1 MRKYLFW
8 MVLAMACAMPWRI
21 QSQCFPKQYI
31 DPLYGISQNAAIQY
45 GAADPYDILGLSINQ
60 NLFLDLYTPVGDTL
74 SHRPTIVFAFGGGFV
89 IGSRNQPDLP
99 RLRDYYVPRGYN
111 LATIDYRLGFNV
123 TSGGSTLRAVYRG
136 VQDMRAALRF
146 LAENCDQYFIDT
158 NHIVLMGSSAGSFIG
173 LHHAYMDENERPAE
187 TYGIPGENQDLG
199 CADCSGNNAYN
210 NQYIRP
216 MAIINRWGAMGDT
229 NWIEPTIRDS
239 IPLISFHGTNDN
251 VVPFGTGYPF
261 SIPLFSPVYG
271 SSVIHER
278 LENLGVHNQFI
289 PLQGAGHEPEL
300 LQPRWDDTIFKYT
313 TPFLYDMLKPDAP
326 EITGAVTACQG
337 DTVEYPISYNLS
349 TELCIEVSEGILLSQ
364 DSNSIQVRWSD
375 TAATG
380 KIVLAARNHLLAY
393 DSTVLNISLGPL
405 PQGGGITYTSNDGLF
420 LFFSNIQDS
429 VSQSA
434 WNFGDNDNCACVNPA
449 HQYQDTGSYEVNLTL
464 ANDYCSIQYDSLIV
478 SNLCPVA
485 DFNTTTTDSSLFLQ
499 NQTQFADQW
508 TWSYGDG
515 SIDSTQM
522 PFHTYQNEGDYLVQV
537 IASND
542 FCNDTISQWI
552 AIDFC
557 PITDFAVLTNELE
570 VTLQSTSLYADILF
584 WSPGFGG
591 EVFSSEI
598 LDLTFPDTGMYT
610 VQLIAYNNQGCSDTI
625 QQNVQLTITTDLSHY
640 TTTQGREIILDQQRV
655 LIQEH
660 ASAIWVSIDGKK
672 VGSKLEDF
680 YQLSPGVYHLIQS
693 INNTSIN
700 IQRVVKF

>member
-1 MRKYLFW
+1 
-8 MVLAMACAMPWRI
+8 MVFAMACIMPWI
-21 QSQCFPKQYI
+21 AQSQCFPKQYI
-31 DPLYGISQNAAIQY
+31 DPLYGVSQNAAIQY

-123 TSGGSTLRAVYRG
+123 TSGGSALRAVYRG

-146 LAENCDQYFIDT
+146 LAENCDQYAIDT

-199 CADCSGNNAYN
+199 CADCSGNNSYN

-216 MAIINRWGAMGDT
+216 MAVINRWGAMGDT
-229 NWIEPTIRDS
+229 NWIEPTLRDS

-251 VVPFGTGYPF
+251 VVPFGTEYPF
-261 SIPLFSPVYG
+261 SIPLFPPVYG
-271 SSVIHER
+271 SSVIHQR

-289 PLQGAGHEPEL
+289 PLEGAGHEPEL

-326 EITGAVTACQG
+326 EITGTATACQG
-337 DTVEYPISYNLS
+337 DTVQYPISYDLS
-349 TELCIEVSEGILLSQ
+349 TELCVEVSEGILLSQ
-364 DSNSIQVRWSD
+364 DSNSIQIRWSD
-375 TAATG
+375 TASTG
-380 KIVLAARNHLLAY
+380 EIILAARNDLLAY
-393 DSTVLNISLGPL
+393 DSTVLNVSLGPL
-405 PQGGGITYTSNDGLF
+405 PQGGGITYTSEDGLF

-429 VSQSA
+429 ISHSA
-434 WNFGDNDNCACVNPA
+434 WNFGDNDSCGCINPA
-449 HQYQDTGSYEVNLTL
+449 HQYQDTGRYEVNLTL
-464 ANDYCSIQYDSLIV
+464 TNDYCSIQYDSIIV

-485 DFNTTTTDSSLFLQ
+485 GFNATTADSSLYIQ

-515 SIDSTQM
+515 SIDSAQV
-522 PFHTYQNEGDYLVQV
+522 PLHTYQDEGDYLVQI

-552 AIDFC
+552 TIDFC
-557 PITDFAVLTNELE
+557 PIADFTASINELE
-570 VTLQSTSLYADILF
+570 VTLQSTSLYADVLF
-584 WSPGFGG
+584 WSPGFGD
-591 EVFSSEI
+591 EVFGSET
-598 LDLTFPDTGMYT
+598 LDLTFPDTGIYT
-610 VQLIAYNNQGCSDTI
+610 VQLIAYNNQGCSDTM
-625 QQNVQLTITTDLSHY
+625 QQNLQLAITTDLSHSI
-640 TTTQGREIILDQQRV
+640 TTEGRAVLLDQQRV
-655 LIQEH
+655 LIQEN
-660 ASAIWVSIDGKK
+660 APAIWVSIDGKK

-680 YQLSPGVYHLIQS
+680 YQLSPGIYFLIQK
-693 INNTSIN
+693 INGTSIN
-700 IQRVVKF
+700 TQRVAKF

>member
-1 MRKYLFW
+1 
-8 MVLAMACAMPWRI
+8 MVFVMACMVPWLA

-31 DPLYGISQNAAIQY
+31 DPLYGVSQNAAIQY

-74 SHRPTIVFAFGGGFV
+74 SHRPTIVFAFGGGFI

-123 TSGGSTLRAVYRG
+123 TSGGSALRAVYRG

-146 LAENCDQYFIDT
+146 LAENCDQYAIDT

-199 CADCSGNNAYN
+199 CADCSGNNSYN

-216 MAIINRWGAMGDT
+216 MAVINRWGAMGDT
-229 NWIEPTIRDS
+229 NWIEPTLRDS

-251 VVPFGTGYPF
+251 VVPFGTEYPF
-261 SIPLFSPVYG
+261 SIPLFPPVYG
-271 SSVIHER
+271 SSVIHQR

-326 EITGAVTACQG
+326 EITGTATACQG
-337 DTVEYPISYNLS
+337 DTVEYPISYDLS
-349 TELCIEVSEGILLSQ
+349 TELCVEVSEGILLSQ
-364 DSNSIQVRWSD
+364 DSNSIQIRWSD
-375 TAATG
+375 TASTG
-380 KIVLAARNHLLAY
+380 EIILAARNDLLAY
-393 DSTVLNISLGPL
+393 DSTVLSVSLGPL
-405 PQGGGITYTSNDGLF
+405 PQGGGITYTSDDGLF

-429 VSQSA
+429 ISHSA
-434 WNFGDNDNCACVNPA
+434 WNFGDNDSCGCINPA
-449 HQYQDTGSYEVNLTL
+449 HQYQDTGRYEVNLTL
-464 ANDYCSIQYDSLIV
+464 TNDYCSIQYDSIIV

-485 DFNTTTTDSSLFLQ
+485 SFNATTADSSLFIQ
-499 NQTQFADQW
+499 NQSQFADQW
-508 TWSYGDG
+508 IWSYGDG
-515 SIDSTQM
+515 SIDSTQV
-522 PFHTYQNEGDYLVQV
+522 PLHTYQDEGDYLVQI

-552 AIDFC
+552 TIDFC
-557 PITDFAVLTNELE
+557 PITDFTASINELE
-570 VTLQSTSLYADILF
+570 VTLQNTSLYADVLF
-584 WSPGFGG
+584 WSPGFGD
-591 EVFSSEI
+591 EVFGSET
-598 LDLTFPDTGMYT
+598 LDLTFPDTGIYT
-610 VQLIAYNNQGCSDTI
+610 VQLIAYNSQGCSDTM
-625 QQNVQLTITTDLSHY
+625 QQNLQLAITTDLSHSI
-640 TTTQGREIILDQQRV
+640 TTEGRAVLLDQQRV
-655 LIQEH
+655 LIQEN
-660 ASAIWVSIDGKK
+660 APAIWVSIDGKK

-680 YQLSPGVYHLIQS
+680 YQLSPGIYLLIQK
-693 INNTSIN
+693 INGTSIN
-700 IQRVVKF
+700 TQRVVKF

>member
-1 MRKYLFW
+1 
-8 MVLAMACAMPWRI
+8 MACMMPWLA

-31 DPLYGISQNAAIQY
+31 DPLYGVSQNAAIQY
-45 GAADPYDILGLSINQ
+45 GTADPYDILGLSINQ

-74 SHRPTIVFAFGGGFV
+74 SHRPTIVFAFGGGFI

-123 TSGGSTLRAVYRG
+123 TSGASGLRAVYRG

-146 LAENCDQYFIDT
+146 LAENCDQYAIDT

-173 LHHAYMDENERPAE
+173 LHHAYMDENERPPE

-210 NQYIRP
+210 NQYVRP
-216 MAIINRWGAMGDT
+216 MAVINRWGAIGDT
-229 NWIEPTIRDS
+229 NWIEPTLRDS

-261 SIPLFSPVYG
+261 SIPLFPPVYG
-271 SSVIHER
+271 SSVIHQR

-313 TPFLYDMLKPDAP
+313 TPFLYDMLKPNAP
-326 EITGAVTACQG
+326 EIIGAATACQG
-337 DTVEYPISYNLS
+337 DTVEYPISYDLS
-349 TELCIEVSEGILLSQ
+349 TELCVEVSEGILISQ
-364 DSNSIQVRWSD
+364 DSSSIQVRWSD
-375 TAATG
+375 TASTG
-380 KIVLAARNHLLAY
+380 EIILAARNDLLAY
-393 DSTVLNISLGPL
+393 DSTVLSVSLGPL
-405 PQGGGITYTSNDGLF
+405 PQGGGITYTSDDGLF

-434 WNFGDNDNCACVNPA
+434 WNFGDNDSCGCVNPA
-449 HQYQDTGSYEVNLTL
+449 HQYQDTGRYEVNLTL
-464 ANDYCSIQYDSLIV
+464 TNDYCSIQYDSIIV

-485 DFNTTTTDSSLFLQ
+485 NFNTTTADSSVVVQ

-508 TWSYGDG
+508 VWSYGDG
-515 SIDSTQM
+515 SIDSTQV
-522 PFHTYQNEGDYLVQV
+522 PLHTYQDEGDYLVQV

-552 AIDFC
+552 TIDFC
-557 PITDFAVLTNELE
+557 PITDFTVSIEELD
-570 VTLQSTSLYADILF
+570 VTLQSTSLYADVLF
-584 WSPGFGG
+584 WSPGFGN

-598 LDLTFPDTGMYT
+598 LDLTFPDTGTYT
-610 VQLIAYNNQGCSDTI
+610 IQLIAYNSQGCSDTM
-625 QQNVQLTITTDLSHY
+625 QQNLQLAITTDLSHVI
-640 TTTQGREIILDQQRV
+640 TTEGRAVLLDQQRV
-655 LIQEH
+655 LIQEN
-660 ASAIWVSIDGKK
+660 APAIWVGIDGKK
-672 VGSKLEDF
+672 VGSKVEDF
-680 YQLSPGVYHLIQS
+680 YQLSPGIYLLIQE

>member
-1 MRKYLFW
+1 
-8 MVLAMACAMPWRI
+8 MAYIMPWI
-21 QSQCFPKQYI
+21 AQSQCFPKQYI
-31 DPLYGISQNAAIQY
+31 DPLYGVSQNAAIQY

-123 TSGGSTLRAVYRG
+123 TSGGSALRAVYRG

-146 LAENCDQYFIDT
+146 LAENCDQYAIDT

-199 CADCSGNNAYN
+199 CADCSGNNSYN

-216 MAIINRWGAMGDT
+216 MAVINRWGAMGDT
-229 NWIEPTIRDS
+229 NWIEPTLRDS

-251 VVPFGTGYPF
+251 VVPFGTEYPF
-261 SIPLFSPVYG
+261 SIPLFPPVYG
-271 SSVIHER
+271 SSVIHQR

-289 PLQGAGHEPEL
+289 PLEGAGHEPEL

-326 EITGAVTACQG
+326 EITGTATACQG
-337 DTVEYPISYNLS
+337 DTVEYPISYDLS
-349 TELCIEVSEGILLSQ
+349 TELCVEVSEGILLSQ
-364 DSNSIQVRWSD
+364 DSNSIQIRWSD
-375 TAATG
+375 TASTG
-380 KIVLAARNHLLAY
+380 EIIVAARNDLLAY
-393 DSTVLNISLGPL
+393 DSTVLNVSLGPL
-405 PQGGGITYTSNDGLF
+405 PQGGGITYTSEDGLF

-429 VSQSA
+429 ISHSA
-434 WNFGDNDNCACVNPA
+434 WNFGDNDSCDCINPA
-449 HQYQDTGSYEVNLTL
+449 HQYQDTGRYEVNLTL
-464 ANDYCSIQYDSLIV
+464 TNDYCSIQYDSIIV

-485 DFNTTTTDSSLFLQ
+485 GFNATTADSSLYIQ

-515 SIDSTQM
+515 SIDSAQV
-522 PFHTYQNEGDYLVQV
+522 PLHTYQDEGDYLVQI

-552 AIDFC
+552 TIDFC
-557 PITDFAVLTNELE
+557 PITDFTASINELE
-570 VTLQSTSLYADILF
+570 VTLQSTSLYADVLF
-584 WSPGFGG
+584 WSPGFGD
-591 EVFSSEI
+591 EVFGSET
-598 LDLTFPDTGMYT
+598 LDLTFPDTGIYT
-610 VQLIAYNNQGCSDTI
+610 VQLIAYNNQSCSDTM
-625 QQNVQLTITTDLSHY
+625 QQNLQLAITTDLSHSI
-640 TTTQGREIILDQQRV
+640 TTKGRAVLLDQQRV
-655 LIQEH
+655 LIQEN
-660 ASAIWVSIDGKK
+660 APVIWVSIDGKK

-680 YQLSPGVYHLIQS
+680 YQLSPGIYLLIQK
-693 INNTSIN
+693 INGTSIN
-700 IQRVVKF
+700 TQRVVKF

>member
-1 MRKYLFW
+1 
-8 MVLAMACAMPWRI
+8 MVFVMACMVPWLA

-31 DPLYGISQNAAIQY
+31 DPLYGVSQNAAIQY

-74 SHRPTIVFAFGGGFV
+74 SHRPTIVFAFGGGFI

-123 TSGGSTLRAVYRG
+123 TSGGSALRAVYRG

-146 LAENCDQYFIDT
+146 LAENCDQYAIDT

-199 CADCSGNNAYN
+199 CADCSGNNSYN

-216 MAIINRWGAMGDT
+216 MAVINRWGAMGDT
-229 NWIEPTIRDS
+229 NWIEPTLRDS

-251 VVPFGTGYPF
+251 VVPFGTEYPF
-261 SIPLFSPVYG
+261 SIPLFPPVYG
-271 SSVIHER
+271 SSVIHQR

-326 EITGAVTACQG
+326 EITGTATACQG
-337 DTVEYPISYNLS
+337 DTVEYPISYDLS
-349 TELCIEVSEGILLSQ
+349 TELCVEVSEGILLSQ
-364 DSNSIQVRWSD
+364 DSNSIQIRWSD
-375 TAATG
+375 TASTG
-380 KIVLAARNHLLAY
+380 EIILAARNDLLAY
-393 DSTVLNISLGPL
+393 DSTVLNVSLGPL
-405 PQGGGITYTSNDGLF
+405 PQGGGITYTSEDGLF
-420 LFFSNIQDS
+420 LFFSNIQDA
-429 VSQSA
+429 VSHSA
-434 WNFGDNDNCACVNPA
+434 WNFGDNDSCGCINPA
-449 HQYQDTGSYEVNLTL
+449 HQYQDTGRYEVNLTL
-464 ANDYCSIQYDSLIV
+464 TNDYCSIQYDSIIV

-485 DFNTTTTDSSLFLQ
+485 SFNATTADSSLFIQ
-499 NQTQFADQW
+499 NQSQFADQW
-508 TWSYGDG
+508 IWSYGDG
-515 SIDSTQM
+515 SIDSTQV
-522 PFHTYQNEGDYLVQV
+522 PLHTYQDEGDYLVQI

-552 AIDFC
+552 TIDFC
-557 PITDFAVLTNELE
+557 PITDFTASINELE
-570 VTLQSTSLYADILF
+570 VTLQNTSLYADVLF
-584 WSPGFGG
+584 WSPGFGD
-591 EVFSSEI
+591 EVFGSET
-598 LDLTFPDTGMYT
+598 LDLTFPDTGIYT
-610 VQLIAYNNQGCSDTI
+610 VQLIAYNSQGCSDTM
-625 QQNVQLTITTDLSHY
+625 QQNLQLAITTDLSHSI
-640 TTTQGREIILDQQRV
+640 TTEGRAVLLDQQRV
-655 LIQEH
+655 LIQEN
-660 ASAIWVSIDGKK
+660 APAIWVSIDGKK

-680 YQLSPGVYHLIQS
+680 YQLSPGIYLLIQK
-693 INNTSIN
+693 INGTSIN
-700 IQRVVKF
+700 TQRVVKF

>member
-1 MRKYLFW
+1 
-8 MVLAMACAMPWRI
+8 MACIMPWI
-21 QSQCFPKQYI
+21 AQSQCFPKQYI
-31 DPLYGISQNAAIQY
+31 DPLYGVSQNAAIQY

-123 TSGGSTLRAVYRG
+123 TSGGSALRAVYRG

-146 LAENCDQYFIDT
+146 LAENCDQYAIDT

-199 CADCSGNNAYN
+199 CADCSGNNSYN

-216 MAIINRWGAMGDT
+216 MAVINRWGAMGDT
-229 NWIEPTIRDS
+229 NWIEPTLRDS

-251 VVPFGTGYPF
+251 VVPFGTEYPF
-261 SIPLFSPVYG
+261 SIPLFPPVYG
-271 SSVIHER
+271 SSVIHQR

-289 PLQGAGHEPEL
+289 PLEGAGHEPEL

-326 EITGAVTACQG
+326 EITGTATACQG
-337 DTVEYPISYNLS
+337 DTVQYPISYDLS
-349 TELCIEVSEGILLSQ
+349 TELCVEVSEGILLSQ
-364 DSNSIQVRWSD
+364 DSNSIQIRWSD
-375 TAATG
+375 TASTG
-380 KIVLAARNHLLAY
+380 EIILAARNDLLAY
-393 DSTVLNISLGPL
+393 DSTVLNVSLGPL
-405 PQGGGITYTSNDGLF
+405 PQGGGITYTSEDGLF

-429 VSQSA
+429 ISHSA
-434 WNFGDNDNCACVNPA
+434 WNFGDNDSCGCINPA
-449 HQYQDTGSYEVNLTL
+449 HQYQDTGRYEVNLTL
-464 ANDYCSIQYDSLIV
+464 TNDYCSIQYDSIIV

-485 DFNTTTTDSSLFLQ
+485 GFNATTADSSLYIQ

-515 SIDSTQM
+515 SIDSAQV
-522 PFHTYQNEGDYLVQV
+522 PLHTYQDEGDYLVQI

-552 AIDFC
+552 TIDFC
-557 PITDFAVLTNELE
+557 PIADFTASINELE
-570 VTLQSTSLYADILF
+570 VTLQSTSLYADVLF
-584 WSPGFGG
+584 WSPGFGD
-591 EVFSSEI
+591 EVFGSET
-598 LDLTFPDTGMYT
+598 LDLTFPDTGIYT
-610 VQLIAYNNQGCSDTI
+610 VQLIAYNNQGCSDTM
-625 QQNVQLTITTDLSHY
+625 QQNLQLAITTDLSHSI
-640 TTTQGREIILDQQRV
+640 TTEGRAVLLDQQRV
-655 LIQEH
+655 LIQEN
-660 ASAIWVSIDGKK
+660 APAIWVSIDGKK

-680 YQLSPGVYHLIQS
+680 YQLSPGIYFLIQK
-693 INNTSIN
+693 INGTSIN
-700 IQRVVKF
+700 TQRVAKF

>member
-1 MRKYLFW
+1 
-8 MVLAMACAMPWRI
+8 MPWI
-21 QSQCFPKQYI
+21 AQSQCFPKQYI
-31 DPLYGISQNAAIQY
+31 DPLYGVSQNAAIQY
-45 GAADPYDILGLSINQ
+45 GAADPYDILGLSIDQ

-123 TSGGSTLRAVYRG
+123 TSGGSALRAVYRG

-146 LAENCDQYFIDT
+146 LAENCDQYAIDT

-199 CADCSGNNAYN
+199 CADCSGNNSYN

-216 MAIINRWGAMGDT
+216 MAVINRWGAMGDT
-229 NWIEPTIRDS
+229 NWIEPTLRDS

-251 VVPFGTGYPF
+251 VVPFGTEYPF
-261 SIPLFSPVYG
+261 SIPLFPPVYG
-271 SSVIHER
+271 SSVIHQR

-289 PLQGAGHEPEL
+289 PLEGAGHEPEL

-326 EITGAVTACQG
+326 EITGTATACQG
-337 DTVEYPISYNLS
+337 DTVEYPISYDLS
-349 TELCIEVSEGILLSQ
+349 TELCVEVSEGILLSQ
-364 DSNSIQVRWSD
+364 DSNSIQIRWSD
-375 TAATG
+375 TASTG
-380 KIVLAARNHLLAY
+380 EIILAARNDLLAY
-393 DSTVLNISLGPL
+393 DSTVLNVSLGPL
-405 PQGGGITYTSNDGLF
+405 PQGGGITYTSEDGLF

-429 VSQSA
+429 ISHSA
-434 WNFGDNDNCACVNPA
+434 WNFGDNDSCGCINPA
-449 HQYQDTGSYEVNLTL
+449 HQYQDTGRYEVNLTL
-464 ANDYCSIQYDSLIV
+464 TNDYCSIQYDSIIV

-485 DFNTTTTDSSLFLQ
+485 GFNATTADSSLYIQ

-515 SIDSTQM
+515 SIDSAQV
-522 PFHTYQNEGDYLVQV
+522 PLHTYQDEGDYLVQI

-552 AIDFC
+552 TIDFC
-557 PITDFAVLTNELE
+557 PITDFTASINELE
-570 VTLQSTSLYADILF
+570 VTLQSTSLYADVLF
-584 WSPGFGG
+584 WSPGFGD
-591 EVFSSEI
+591 EVFGSET
-598 LDLTFPDTGMYT
+598 LDLTFPDAGIYT
-610 VQLIAYNNQGCSDTI
+610 VQLIAYNNQGCSDTM
-625 QQNVQLTITTDLSHY
+625 QQNLQLAITTDLSHSI
-640 TTTQGREIILDQQRV
+640 TTEGRAALLDQQRV
-655 LIQEH
+655 LIQEN
-660 ASAIWVSIDGKK
+660 APAIWVSIDGKK

-680 YQLSPGVYHLIQS
+680 YQLSPGIYLLIQK
-693 INNTSIN
+693 INGTSIN
-700 IQRVVKF
+700 TQRVVKF

>member
-1 MRKYLFW
+1 
-8 MVLAMACAMPWRI
+8 MVFVMACMVPWLA

-31 DPLYGISQNAAIQY
+31 DPLYGVSQNAAIQY

-74 SHRPTIVFAFGGGFV
+74 SHRPTIVFAFGGGFI

-123 TSGGSTLRAVYRG
+123 TSGGSALRAVYRG

-146 LAENCDQYFIDT
+146 LAENCDQYAIDT

-199 CADCSGNNAYN
+199 CADCSGNNSYN

-216 MAIINRWGAMGDT
+216 MAVINRWGAMGDT
-229 NWIEPTIRDS
+229 NWIEPTLRDS

-251 VVPFGTGYPF
+251 VVPFGTEYPF
-261 SIPLFSPVYG
+261 SIPLFPPVYG
-271 SSVIHER
+271 SSVIHQR

-326 EITGAVTACQG
+326 EITGTATACQG
-337 DTVEYPISYNLS
+337 DTVEYPISYDLS
-349 TELCIEVSEGILLSQ
+349 TELCVEVSEGILLSQ
-364 DSNSIQVRWSD
+364 DSNSIQIRWSD
-375 TAATG
+375 TASTG
-380 KIVLAARNHLLAY
+380 EIILAARNDLLAY
-393 DSTVLNISLGPL
+393 DSTVLSVSLGPL
-405 PQGGGITYTSNDGLF
+405 PQGGGITYTSEDGLF

-429 VSQSA
+429 ISHSA
-434 WNFGDNDNCACVNPA
+434 WNFGDNDSCGCINPA
-449 HQYQDTGSYEVNLTL
+449 HQYQDTGRYEVNLTL
-464 ANDYCSIQYDSLIV
+464 TNDYCSIQYDSIIV

-485 DFNTTTTDSSLFLQ
+485 SFNATTADSSLFIQ
-499 NQTQFADQW
+499 NQSQFADQW
-508 TWSYGDG
+508 IWSYGDG
-515 SIDSTQM
+515 SIDSTQV
-522 PFHTYQNEGDYLVQV
+522 PLHTYQDEGDYLVQI

-552 AIDFC
+552 TIDFC
-557 PITDFAVLTNELE
+557 PITDFTASINELE
-570 VTLQSTSLYADILF
+570 VTLQNTSLYADVLF
-584 WSPGFGG
+584 WSPGFGD
-591 EVFSSEI
+591 EVFGSET
-598 LDLTFPDTGMYT
+598 LDLTFPDTGIYT
-610 VQLIAYNNQGCSDTI
+610 VQLIAYNSQGCSDTM
-625 QQNVQLTITTDLSHY
+625 QQNLQLAITTDLSHSI
-640 TTTQGREIILDQQRV
+640 TTEGRAVLLDQQRV
-655 LIQEH
+655 LIQEN
-660 ASAIWVSIDGKK
+660 APAIWVSIDGKK

-680 YQLSPGVYHLIQS
+680 YQLSPGIYLLIQK
-693 INNTSIN
+693 INGTSIN
-700 IQRVVKF
+700 TQRVVKF

>member
-1 MRKYLFW
+1 
-8 MVLAMACAMPWRI
+8 MVFAMACIMPWI
-21 QSQCFPKQYI
+21 AQSQCFPKQYI
-31 DPLYGISQNAAIQY
+31 DPLYGVSQNAAIQY

-74 SHRPTIVFAFGGGFV
+74 SHRPTIVFAFGGGFI

-123 TSGGSTLRAVYRG
+123 TSGGSALRAVYRG

-146 LAENCDQYFIDT
+146 LAENCDQYAIDT

-199 CADCSGNNAYN
+199 CADCSGNNSYN

-216 MAIINRWGAMGDT
+216 MAVINRWGAMGDT
-229 NWIEPTIRDS
+229 NWIEPTLRDS

-251 VVPFGTGYPF
+251 VVPFGTEYPF
-261 SIPLFSPVYG
+261 SIPLFPPVYG
-271 SSVIHER
+271 SSVIHQR

-326 EITGAVTACQG
+326 EITGTATACQG
-337 DTVEYPISYNLS
+337 DTVEYPISYDLS
-349 TELCIEVSEGILLSQ
+349 TELCVEVSEGILLSQ
-364 DSNSIQVRWSD
+364 DSNSIQIRWSD
-375 TAATG
+375 TASTG
-380 KIVLAARNHLLAY
+380 EIILAARNDLLAY
-393 DSTVLNISLGPL
+393 DSTVLSVSLGPL
-405 PQGGGITYTSNDGLF
+405 PQGGGITYTSDDGLF

-429 VSQSA
+429 ISHSA
-434 WNFGDNDNCACVNPA
+434 WNFGDNDSCGCINPA
-449 HQYQDTGSYEVNLTL
+449 HQYQDTGRYEVNLTL
-464 ANDYCSIQYDSLIV
+464 TNDYCSIQYDSIIV

-485 DFNTTTTDSSLFLQ
+485 SFNATTADSSLFIQ
-499 NQTQFADQW
+499 NQSQFADQW
-508 TWSYGDG
+508 IWSYGDG
-515 SIDSTQM
+515 SIDSTQV
-522 PFHTYQNEGDYLVQV
+522 PLHTYQDEGDYLVQI

-552 AIDFC
+552 TIDFC
-557 PITDFAVLTNELE
+557 PITDFTASINELE
-570 VTLQSTSLYADILF
+570 VTLQNTSLYADVLF
-584 WSPGFGG
+584 WSPGFGD
-591 EVFSSEI
+591 EVFGSET
-598 LDLTFPDTGMYT
+598 LDLTFPDTGIYT
-610 VQLIAYNNQGCSDTI
+610 VQLIAYNSQGCSDTM
-625 QQNVQLTITTDLSHY
+625 QQNLQLAITTDLSHSI
-640 TTTQGREIILDQQRV
+640 TTEGRAVLLDQQRV
-655 LIQEH
+655 LIQEN
-660 ASAIWVSIDGKK
+660 APAIWVSIDGKK

-680 YQLSPGVYHLIQS
+680 YQLSPGIYLLIQK
-693 INNTSIN
+693 INGTSIN
-700 IQRVVKF
+700 TQRVVKF

>member
-1 MRKYLFW
+1 
-8 MVLAMACAMPWRI
+8 MVCMMPWLI

-31 DPLYGISQNAAIQY
+31 DPLYGVSQNAAIQY

-60 NLFLDLYTPVGDTL
+60 NLFLDLYTPTGDTL
-74 SHRPTIVFAFGGGFV
+74 SHRPTIVFAFGGGFI

-111 LATIDYRLGFNV
+111 LATIDYRLGFNI
-123 TSGGSTLRAVYRG
+123 TSGGSALRAVYRG

-146 LAENCDQYFIDT
+146 LAENCDQYAIDT

-187 TYGIPGENQDLG
+187 TFGIPGENQDLG
-199 CADCSGNNAYN
+199 CADCSGNTAYN

-216 MAIINRWGAMGDT
+216 MAIINRWGAIGDT
-229 NWIEPTIRDS
+229 NWIEPTVRDS

-251 VVPFGTGYPF
+251 VVPFGTEYPF
-261 SIPLFSPVYG
+261 SIPLFPPVYG

-313 TPFLYDMLKPDAP
+313 TPFLYDMLKPAAP
-326 EITGAVTACQG
+326 EIAGAVTACQG
-337 DTVEYPISYNLS
+337 DTVEYPISYDLS
-349 TELCIEVSEGILLSQ
+349 TELCVEVSEGILLSQ
-364 DSNSIQVRWSD
+364 DSNSIQIRWSD
-375 TAATG
+375 TASTG
-380 KIVLAARNHLLAY
+380 EIILAARNDLLAY
-393 DSTVLNISLGPL
+393 DSTVLSISLGPL
-405 PQGGGITYTSNDGLF
+405 PQGGEITYTGDDGLF

-429 VSQSA
+429 VSESA
-434 WNFGDNDNCACVNPA
+434 WNFGDNDSCRCVNPA

-464 ANDYCSIQYDSLIV
+464 TNDYCSIQYDSLIV
-478 SNLCPVA
+478 SNLCPLA
-485 DFNTTTTDSSLFLQ
+485 GFNTTTIDSSLFIQ
-499 NQTQFADQW
+499 NQTQFAAQL

-515 SIDSTQM
+515 SIDSTQG
-522 PFHTYQNEGDYLVQV
+522 PFHTYQDEGDYLVQV

-552 AIDFC
+552 TIDFC
-557 PITDFAVLTNELE
+557 PITDFSVSIDELE
-570 VTLQSTSLYADILF
+570 VTLQSTSLYADVLF
-584 WSPGFGG
+584 WIPGFGG
-591 EVFSSEI
+591 EVFSDET

-610 VQLIAYNNQGCSDTI
+610 VQLITYNSQGCSDTL
-625 QQNVQLTITTDLSHY
+625 QQNVVLSLSTSLTEVSAR
-640 TTTQGREIILDQQRV
+640 QGKEIIIDNQRV
-655 LIQEH
+655 FIQEN
-660 ASAIWVSIDGKK
+660 APAIWVGIDGKK
-672 VGSKLEDF
+672 VGSKVED
-680 YQLSPGVYHLIQS
+680 YDQLSPGNYLLIQK
-693 INNTSIN
+693 INGTSIN

>member
-1 MRKYLFW
+1 
-8 MVLAMACAMPWRI
+8 MACIMPSLA

-31 DPLYGISQNAAIQY
+31 DPLYGVSQNAAIQY

-74 SHRPTIVFAFGGGFV
+74 SHRPTIVFAFGGGFI

-111 LATIDYRLGFNV
+111 LVTIDYRLGFNV

-146 LAENCDQYFIDT
+146 LAENCDQYSIDT
-158 NHIVLMGSSAGSFIG
+158 NHIILMGSSAGSFIG
-173 LHHAYMDENERPAE
+173 LHHAYMDENERPPE

-216 MAIINRWGAMGDT
+216 MAVINRWGAMGDT

-251 VVPFGTGYPF
+251 VVPFSTGYPF
-261 SIPLFSPVYG
+261 SIPLFPPVYG
-271 SSVIHER
+271 SSVIHEH

-313 TPFLYDMLKPDAP
+313 TPFLYDMLKPNAP
-326 EITGAVTACQG
+326 EITGAATACQG
-337 DTVEYPISYNLS
+337 DTVEYPISYDLS

-364 DSNSIQVRWSD
+364 DSNSILVRWSD
-375 TAATG
+375 TATTG
-380 KIVLAARNHLLAY
+380 EIILAARNDLLAY
-393 DSTVLNISLGPL
+393 DSTVLSVSLGPL
-405 PQGGGITYTSNDGLF
+405 PQGGGITYTGDDGLF

-434 WNFGDNDNCACVNPA
+434 WNFGDNDSCGCVNPA

-464 ANDYCSIQYDSLIV
+464 TNDYCSIQYDSLIV

-485 DFNTTTTDSSLFLQ
+485 GFNTTTTDSSLFLQ

-508 TWSYGDG
+508 NWSYGDG
-515 SIDSTQM
+515 SIDTTQM

-537 IASND
+537 IASNN
-542 FCNDTISQWI
+542 FCSDTISQWI
-552 AIDFC
+552 TIDFC
-557 PITDFAVLTNELE
+557 PITDFTVSINELE

-591 EVFSSEI
+591 EVFSSET

-610 VQLIAYNNQGCSDTI
+610 IQLIAYNNQGCSDTM
-625 QQNVQLTITTDLSHY
+625 QQNVQLSIPTDLSDI
-640 TTTQGREIILDQQRV
+640 TTTQGSAVIIDQQRV
-655 LIQEH
+655 LIQEN
-660 ASAIWVSIDGKK
+660 ASAVWVGIDGKK

-680 YQLSPGVYHLIQS
+680 NQLSPGIYLLIQS

>member
-1 MRKYLFW
+1 MLVGF
-8 MVLAMACAMPWRI
+8 APFFA

-31 DPLYGISQNAAIQY
+31 DPLYGVSQNAAIQY
-45 GAADPYDILGLSINQ
+45 GSADPYDILGLSINQ
-60 NLFLDLYTPVGDTL
+60 NLYLDLYTPVGDTL

-99 RLRDYYVPRGYN
+99 RLKDYYVPRGYN

-123 TSGGSTLRAVYRG
+123 TSGGSGLRAVYRG

-146 LAENCDQYFIDT
+146 LAENCDQYTIDT
-158 NHIVLMGSSAGSFIG
+158 NHIILMGSSAGSFIG

-187 TYGIPGENQDLG
+187 TFGIPGENQDLG

-210 NQYIRP
+210 NQYVRP
-216 MAIINRWGAMGDT
+216 MAVINRWGAMGDT
-229 NWIEPTIRDS
+229 TWIEPTLRDS

-261 SIPLFSPVYG
+261 SIPLFPPVYG

-278 LENLGVHNQFI
+278 LENIGVHNQFI

-313 TPFLYDMLKPDAP
+313 TPFLYDILKPKAP
-326 EITGAVTACQG
+326 IITGTATACQG
-337 DTVEYPISYNLS
+337 DTVEYSISYDLS
-349 TELCIEVSEGILLSQ
+349 TELCVEILGGTLLFQ
-364 DSNSIQVRWSD
+364 DSNSIQVKWSD

-380 KIVLAARNHLLAY
+380 EIVLTARNDLLAY
-393 DSTVLNISLGPL
+393 DSTVLSVSLGPL
-405 PQGGGITYTSNDGLF
+405 PQGGGITYASDDGLF

-434 WNFGDNDNCACVNPA
+434 WNFGDNDSCGCVNPA
-449 HQYQDTGSYEVNLTL
+449 HQYQDTGRYEVNLTL
-464 ANDYCSIQYDSLIV
+464 TNDYCSIKYDSLII

-485 DFNTTTTDSSLFLQ
+485 GFNTTTTDSSLFIQ

-515 SIDSTQM
+515 SIDSTQV
-522 PFHTYQNEGDYLVQV
+522 PFHAYQDEGDYLVQV

-542 FCNDTISQWI
+542 FCDDTVSQWI
-552 AIDFC
+552 TIDFC
-557 PITDFAVLTNELE
+557 PITDFTVSINELE
-570 VTLQSTSLYADILF
+570 VTLQSTSLYADVLF
-584 WSPGFGG
+584 WSPGYGD
-591 EVFSSEI
+591 EVFSSET

-610 VQLIAYNNQGCSDTI
+610 IQLIAYNNQGCSDTM
-625 QQNVQLTITTDLSHY
+625 QQNVQLSIPTNLSDISTTEGSAV
-640 TTTQGREIILDQQRV
+640 ILDQQLV
-655 LIQEH
+655 IIQEN
-660 ASAIWVSIDGKK
+660 SPAIWVGIDGKK

-680 YQLSPGVYHLIQS
+680 YQLSPGIYLLIQS
-693 INNTSIN
+693 INGTLIN
-700 IQRVVKF
+700 FQRVVKF

>member
-1 MRKYLFW
+1 
-8 MVLAMACAMPWRI
+8 MACIMPWLA

-31 DPLYGISQNAAIQY
+31 DPLYGVSQNAAIQY

-74 SHRPTIVFAFGGGFV
+74 SHRPTIVFAFGGGFI

-123 TSGGSTLRAVYRG
+123 TSGGSALRAVYRG

-146 LAENCDQYFIDT
+146 LAENCDQYAIDT

-187 TYGIPGENQDLG
+187 TYGIQGENQDLG

-210 NQYIRP
+210 NQYVRP
-216 MAIINRWGAMGDT
+216 MAVINRWGAMGDT
-229 NWIEPTIRDS
+229 NWIEPTLRDS

-251 VVPFGTGYPF
+251 VVPFGTEYPF
-261 SIPLFSPVYG
+261 SIPLFPPVYG
-271 SSVIHER
+271 SSVIHQR

-326 EITGAVTACQG
+326 EIIGAATACQG
-337 DTVEYPISYNLS
+337 DTVEYPISYDLS
-349 TELCIEVSEGILLSQ
+349 TELCVEVSEGILLSQ
-364 DSNSIQVRWSD
+364 DSSSIQVRWSD
-375 TAATG
+375 TASTG
-380 KIVLAARNHLLAY
+380 EIILAARNDLLAY
-393 DSTVLNISLGPL
+393 DSTVLSVSLGPL
-405 PQGGGITYTSNDGLF
+405 PQGGGITYTSDNGLF

-434 WNFGDNDNCACVNPA
+434 WNFGDNDSCGCINPA
-449 HQYQDTGSYEVNLTL
+449 HQYQDTGLYKVNLTL
-464 ANDYCSIQYDSLIV
+464 TNDYCSIQYDSIIV

-485 DFNTTTTDSSLFLQ
+485 NFNTTTVDSSLFIQ

-515 SIDSTQM
+515 SIDSTQV
-522 PFHTYQNEGDYLVQV
+522 PLHTYQDEGDYLVQI

-552 AIDFC
+552 TIDFC
-557 PITDFAVLTNELE
+557 PITDFTASINELE
-570 VTLQSTSLYADILF
+570 VTLQSTSLYADVLF
-584 WSPGFGG
+584 WSPGFGD
-591 EVFSSEI
+591 EVFGSET
-598 LDLTFPDTGMYT
+598 LDLTFPDTGMYN
-610 VQLIAYNNQGCSDTI
+610 VQLIAYNNQGCSDTM
-625 QQNVQLTITTDLSHY
+625 QQNLQLAITTDLSHSI
-640 TTTQGREIILDQQRV
+640 TTEGRAVLLDQQRV
-655 LIQEH
+655 LIQEN
-660 ASAIWVSIDGKK
+660 AQAIWVSIDGKK

-680 YQLSPGVYHLIQS
+680 YQLSPGIYLLIQK
-693 INNTSIN
+693 INDTSIN
-700 IQRVVKF
+700 TQRVVKF

>member
-1 MRKYLFW
+1 
-8 MVLAMACAMPWRI
+8 MACIMPWI
-21 QSQCFPKQYI
+21 AQSQCFPKQYI
-31 DPLYGISQNAAIQY
+31 DPLYGVSQNAAIQY

-60 NLFLDLYTPVGDTL
+60 NLFLDLYIPVGDTL

-123 TSGGSTLRAVYRG
+123 TSGGSALRAVYRG

-146 LAENCDQYFIDT
+146 LAENCDQYAIDT

-199 CADCSGNNAYN
+199 CADCSGNNSYN

-216 MAIINRWGAMGDT
+216 MAVINRWGAMGDT
-229 NWIEPTIRDS
+229 NWIEPTLRDS

-251 VVPFGTGYPF
+251 VVPFGTEYPF
-261 SIPLFSPVYG
+261 SIPLFPPVYG
-271 SSVIHER
+271 SSVIHQR

-289 PLQGAGHEPEL
+289 PLEGAGHEPEL

-326 EITGAVTACQG
+326 EITGTATACQG
-337 DTVEYPISYNLS
+337 DTVEYPISYDLS
-349 TELCIEVSEGILLSQ
+349 TELCVEVSEGILLSQ
-364 DSNSIQVRWSD
+364 DSNSIQIRWSD
-375 TAATG
+375 TASTG
-380 KIVLAARNHLLAY
+380 EIILAARNDLLAY
-393 DSTVLNISLGPL
+393 DSTVLNVSLGPL
-405 PQGGGITYTSNDGLF
+405 PQGGGITYTSEDGLF

-429 VSQSA
+429 ISHSA
-434 WNFGDNDNCACVNPA
+434 WNFGDNDSCGCINPA
-449 HQYQDTGSYEVNLTL
+449 HQYQDTGRYEVNLTL
-464 ANDYCSIQYDSLIV
+464 TNDYCSIQYDSIIV

-485 DFNTTTTDSSLFLQ
+485 GFNATTADSSLYIQ

-515 SIDSTQM
+515 SIDSAQV
-522 PFHTYQNEGDYLVQV
+522 PLHTYQDEGDYLVQI

-552 AIDFC
+552 TIDFC
-557 PITDFAVLTNELE
+557 PITDFTASINELE
-570 VTLQSTSLYADILF
+570 VTLQSTSLYADVLF
-584 WSPGFGG
+584 WSPGFGD
-591 EVFSSEI
+591 EVFGSET
-598 LDLTFPDTGMYT
+598 LDLTFPDTGIYT
-610 VQLIAYNNQGCSDTI
+610 VQLIAYNNQGCSDTM
-625 QQNVQLTITTDLSHY
+625 QQNLQLAITTDLSHSI
-640 TTTQGREIILDQQRV
+640 TTEGRAVLLDQQRV
-655 LIQEH
+655 LIQEN
-660 ASAIWVSIDGKK
+660 APAIWVSIDGKK

-680 YQLSPGVYHLIQS
+680 YQLSPGIYLLIQK
-693 INNTSIN
+693 INGTSIN
-700 IQRVVKF
+700 TQRVAKF

>member
-1 MRKYLFW
+1 
-8 MVLAMACAMPWRI
+8 MACMMPWLA

-31 DPLYGISQNAAIQY
+31 DPLYGVSQNAAIQY

-74 SHRPTIVFAFGGGFV
+74 SHRPTIVFAFGGGFI

-123 TSGGSTLRAVYRG
+123 TSGASGLRAVYRG

-146 LAENCDQYFIDT
+146 LAENCDQYAIDT

-173 LHHAYMDENERPAE
+173 LHHAYMDENERPPE

-216 MAIINRWGAMGDT
+216 MAVINRWGAIGDT
-229 NWIEPTIRDS
+229 NWIEPTLRDS

-261 SIPLFSPVYG
+261 SIPLFPPVYG
-271 SSVIHER
+271 SSIIHQR

-326 EITGAVTACQG
+326 EIIGAATACQG
-337 DTVEYPISYNLS
+337 DTVEYPISYDLS
-349 TELCIEVSEGILLSQ
+349 TELCVEVSEGILISQ
-364 DSNSIQVRWSD
+364 DSSSIQVRWSD
-375 TAATG
+375 TASTG
-380 KIVLAARNHLLAY
+380 EIILAARNDLLAY
-393 DSTVLNISLGPL
+393 DSTVLSVSLGPL
-405 PQGGGITYTSNDGLF
+405 PQGGGITYTSDDGLF

-434 WNFGDNDNCACVNPA
+434 WNFGDNDSCGCVNPA
-449 HQYQDTGSYEVNLTL
+449 HQYQDTGHYEVNLTL
-464 ANDYCSIQYDSLIV
+464 TNDYCSIQYDSIIV

-485 DFNTTTTDSSLFLQ
+485 NFNTTTADSSVVVQ

-508 TWSYGDG
+508 VWSYGDG
-515 SIDSTQM
+515 SIDSTQV
-522 PFHTYQNEGDYLVQV
+522 PLHTYLDEGDYLVQV

-552 AIDFC
+552 TIDFC
-557 PITDFAVLTNELE
+557 PITDFTVSIEELD
-570 VTLQSTSLYADILF
+570 VTLQSTSLYADVLF
-584 WSPGFGG
+584 WSPGFGN

-598 LDLTFPDTGMYT
+598 LDLTFPNTGTYT
-610 VQLIAYNNQGCSDTI
+610 IQLIAYNSQGCSDTM
-625 QQNVQLTITTDLSHY
+625 QQNLQLAITTDLSHSI
-640 TTTQGREIILDQQRV
+640 TTEGRAVLLDQQRV
-655 LIQEH
+655 LIQEN
-660 ASAIWVSIDGKK
+660 APAIWVSIDGKK

-680 YQLSPGVYHLIQS
+680 YQLSPGIYFLIQK
-693 INNTSIN
+693 INGTSIN
-700 IQRVVKF
+700 TQRVAKF

>member
-1 MRKYLFW
+1 
-8 MVLAMACAMPWRI
+8 MVFAMACMMPWLA

-31 DPLYGISQNAAIQY
+31 DPLYGVSQNAAIQY

-74 SHRPTIVFAFGGGFV
+74 SHRPTIVFAFGGGFI

-123 TSGGSTLRAVYRG
+123 TSGGSALRAVYRG

-146 LAENCDQYFIDT
+146 LAENCDQYAIDT

-173 LHHAYMDENERPAE
+173 LHHAYMDENERPPE

-216 MAIINRWGAMGDT
+216 MAMINRWGAMGDT
-229 NWIEPTIRDS
+229 NWIEPTLRDS
-239 IPLISFHGTNDN
+239 VPLISFHGTNDN

-261 SIPLFSPVYG
+261 SIPLFPPVYG
-271 SSVIHER
+271 SSVIHQR

-313 TPFLYDMLKPDAP
+313 TPFLYDMLKPNAP
-326 EITGAVTACQG
+326 EIIGATTACQG
-337 DTVEYPISYNLS
+337 DTVEYPISYDLS
-349 TELCIEVSEGILLSQ
+349 TELCVEVSEGILLSQ
-364 DSNSIQVRWSD
+364 DSSSIRVRWSD
-375 TAATG
+375 TASTG
-380 KIVLAARNHLLAY
+380 EIILAARNELLAY
-393 DSTVLNISLGPL
+393 DSTVLSVSLGPL
-405 PQGGGITYTSNDGLF
+405 PQGGGITYTSDDGLF

-434 WNFGDNDNCACVNPA
+434 WNFGDNDSCGCVNPA
-449 HQYQDTGSYEVNLTL
+449 HQYQDTGRYEVNLTL
-464 ANDYCSIQYDSLIV
+464 TNDYCSIAYDSVII

-485 DFNTTTTDSSLFLQ
+485 GFNATTADSSLFIQ
-499 NQTQFADQW
+499 NQTQFANQW

-515 SIDSTQM
+515 SIDSTQV
-522 PFHTYQNEGDYLVQV
+522 PLHTYQGEGDYLVQV

-552 AIDFC
+552 TIDFC
-557 PITDFAVLTNELE
+557 PITEFTVSIEELD
-570 VTLQSTSLYADILF
+570 VTLQSTSLYADVLF
-584 WSPGFGG
+584 WSPGFGN
-591 EVFSSEI
+591 EVFSSEV
-598 LDLTFPDTGMYT
+598 LDLTFPDTGTYT
-610 VQLIAYNNQGCSDTI
+610 IQLIAYNSEGCSDTM
-625 QQNVQLTITTDLSHY
+625 QQNLQLAITTDLSQSI
-640 TTTQGREIILDQQRV
+640 TTEGRAVLLDQQRV
-655 LIQEH
+655 LIEEN
-660 ASAIWVSIDGKK
+660 APAIWVGIDGKK
-672 VGSKLEDF
+672 VGSKLED
-680 YQLSPGVYHLIQS
+680 YDQLSPGIYLLIQE
-693 INNTSIN
+693 IKGTSIN

>member
-1 MRKYLFW
+1 
-8 MVLAMACAMPWRI
+8 MVFVMACMVPWLA

-31 DPLYGISQNAAIQY
+31 DPLYGVSQNAAIQY

-74 SHRPTIVFAFGGGFV
+74 SHRPTIVFAFGGGFI

-123 TSGGSTLRAVYRG
+123 TSGGSALRAVYRG

-146 LAENCDQYFIDT
+146 LAENCDQYAIDT

-199 CADCSGNNAYN
+199 CADCSGNNSYN

-216 MAIINRWGAMGDT
+216 MAVINRWGAMGDT
-229 NWIEPTIRDS
+229 NWIEPTLRDS

-251 VVPFGTGYPF
+251 VVPFGTEYPF
-261 SIPLFSPVYG
+261 SIPLFPPVYG
-271 SSVIHER
+271 SSVIHQR

-326 EITGAVTACQG
+326 EITGTATACQG
-337 DTVEYPISYNLS
+337 DTVEYPISYDLS
-349 TELCIEVSEGILLSQ
+349 TELCVEVSEGILLSQ
-364 DSNSIQVRWSD
+364 DSNSIQIRWSD
-375 TAATG
+375 TASTG
-380 KIVLAARNHLLAY
+380 EIILAARNDLLAY
-393 DSTVLNISLGPL
+393 DSTVLSVSLGPL
-405 PQGGGITYTSNDGLF
+405 PQGGGITYTSEDGLF
-420 LFFSNIQDS
+420 LFFSNIQDA
-429 VSQSA
+429 VSHSA
-434 WNFGDNDNCACVNPA
+434 WNFGDNDSCGCINPA
-449 HQYQDTGSYEVNLTL
+449 HQYQDTGRYEVNLTL
-464 ANDYCSIQYDSLIV
+464 TNDYCSIQYDSIIV

-485 DFNTTTTDSSLFLQ
+485 SFNATTADSSLFIQ
-499 NQTQFADQW
+499 NQSQFADQW
-508 TWSYGDG
+508 IWSYGDG
-515 SIDSTQM
+515 SIDSTQV
-522 PFHTYQNEGDYLVQV
+522 PLHTYQDEGDYLVQI

-552 AIDFC
+552 TIDFC
-557 PITDFAVLTNELE
+557 PITDFTASINELE
-570 VTLQSTSLYADILF
+570 VTLQNTSLYADVLF
-584 WSPGFGG
+584 WSPGFGD
-591 EVFSSEI
+591 EVFGSET
-598 LDLTFPDTGMYT
+598 LDLTFPDTGIYT
-610 VQLIAYNNQGCSDTI
+610 VQLIAYNSQGCSDTM
-625 QQNVQLTITTDLSHY
+625 QQNLQLAITTDLSHSI
-640 TTTQGREIILDQQRV
+640 TTEGRAVLLDQQRV
-655 LIQEH
+655 LIQEN
-660 ASAIWVSIDGKK
+660 APAIWVSIDGKK

-680 YQLSPGVYHLIQS
+680 YQLSPGIYLLIQK
-693 INNTSIN
+693 INGTSIN
-700 IQRVVKF
+700 TQRVVKF

>member
-1 MRKYLFW
+1 MIF
-8 MVLAMACAMPWRI
+8 AMACIMPWI
-21 QSQCFPKQYI
+21 AQSQCFPKQYI
-31 DPLYGISQNAAIQY
+31 DPLYGVSQNAAIQY

-60 NLFLDLYTPVGDTL
+60 NLFLDLYIPVGDTL

-123 TSGGSTLRAVYRG
+123 TSGGSALRAVYRG

-146 LAENCDQYFIDT
+146 LAENCDQYAIDT

-199 CADCSGNNAYN
+199 CADCSGNNSYN

-216 MAIINRWGAMGDT
+216 MAVINRWGAMGDT
-229 NWIEPTIRDS
+229 NWIEPTLRDS

-251 VVPFGTGYPF
+251 VVPFGTEYPF
-261 SIPLFSPVYG
+261 SIPLFPPVYG
-271 SSVIHER
+271 SSVIHQR

-289 PLQGAGHEPEL
+289 PLEGAGHEPEL

-326 EITGAVTACQG
+326 EITGTATACQG
-337 DTVEYPISYNLS
+337 DTVEYPISYDLS
-349 TELCIEVSEGILLSQ
+349 TELCVEVSEGILLSQ
-364 DSNSIQVRWSD
+364 DSNSIQIRWSD
-375 TAATG
+375 TASTG
-380 KIVLAARNHLLAY
+380 EIILAARNDLLAY
-393 DSTVLNISLGPL
+393 DSTVLSVSLGPL
-405 PQGGGITYTSNDGLF
+405 PQGGGITYTSEDGLF

-429 VSQSA
+429 ISHSA
-434 WNFGDNDNCACVNPA
+434 WNFGDNDSCGCINPA
-449 HQYQDTGSYEVNLTL
+449 HQYQDTGRYEVNLTL
-464 ANDYCSIQYDSLIV
+464 TNDYCSIQYDSIIV

-485 DFNTTTTDSSLFLQ
+485 GFNATTADSSLYIQ

-515 SIDSTQM
+515 SIDSAQV
-522 PFHTYQNEGDYLVQV
+522 PLHTYQDEGDYLVQI

-552 AIDFC
+552 TIDFC
-557 PITDFAVLTNELE
+557 PITDFTASINELE
-570 VTLQSTSLYADILF
+570 VTLQSTSLYADVLF
-584 WSPGFGG
+584 WSPGFGD
-591 EVFSSEI
+591 EVFGSET
-598 LDLTFPDTGMYT
+598 LDLTFPDTGIYT
-610 VQLIAYNNQGCSDTI
+610 VQLIAYNSQGCSDTM
-625 QQNVQLTITTDLSHY
+625 QQNLQLAITTDLSHSI
-640 TTTQGREIILDQQRV
+640 TTEGRAVLLDQQRV
-655 LIQEH
+655 LIQEN
-660 ASAIWVSIDGKK
+660 APAIWVSIDGKK

-680 YQLSPGVYHLIQS
+680 YQLSPGIYLLIQK
-693 INNTSIN
+693 INGTSIN
-700 IQRVVKF
+700 TQRVAKF

>member
-1 MRKYLFW
+1 
-8 MVLAMACAMPWRI
+8 MACIMPWI
-21 QSQCFPKQYI
+21 AQSQCFPKQYI
-31 DPLYGISQNAAIQY
+31 DPLYGVSQNAAIQY

-123 TSGGSTLRAVYRG
+123 TSGGSALRAVYRG

-146 LAENCDQYFIDT
+146 LAENCDQYAIDT

-199 CADCSGNNAYN
+199 CADCSGNNSYN

-216 MAIINRWGAMGDT
+216 MAVINRWGAMGDT
-229 NWIEPTIRDS
+229 NWIEPTLRDS

-251 VVPFGTGYPF
+251 VVPFGTEYPF
-261 SIPLFSPVYG
+261 SIPLFPPVYG
-271 SSVIHER
+271 SSVIHQR

-289 PLQGAGHEPEL
+289 PLEGAGHEPEL

-326 EITGAVTACQG
+326 EITGTATACQG
-337 DTVEYPISYNLS
+337 DTVQYPISYDLS
-349 TELCIEVSEGILLSQ
+349 TELCVEVSEGILLSQ
-364 DSNSIQVRWSD
+364 DSNSIQIRWSD
-375 TAATG
+375 TASTG
-380 KIVLAARNHLLAY
+380 EIILAARNDLLAY
-393 DSTVLNISLGPL
+393 DSTVLNVSLGPL
-405 PQGGGITYTSNDGLF
+405 PQGGGITYTSEDGLF

-429 VSQSA
+429 ISHSA
-434 WNFGDNDNCACVNPA
+434 WNFGDNDSCGCINPA
-449 HQYQDTGSYEVNLTL
+449 HQYQDTGRYEVNLTL
-464 ANDYCSIQYDSLIV
+464 TNDYCSIQYDSIIV

-485 DFNTTTTDSSLFLQ
+485 GFNATTADSSLYIQ

-515 SIDSTQM
+515 SIDSAQV
-522 PFHTYQNEGDYLVQV
+522 PLHTYQDEGDYLVQI

-552 AIDFC
+552 TIDFC
-557 PITDFAVLTNELE
+557 PITDFTASINELE
-570 VTLQSTSLYADILF
+570 VTLQSTSLYADVLF
-584 WSPGFGG
+584 WSPGFGD
-591 EVFSSEI
+591 EVFGSET
-598 LDLTFPDTGMYT
+598 LDLTFPDTGIYT
-610 VQLIAYNNQGCSDTI
+610 VQLIAYNNQGCSDTM
-625 QQNVQLTITTDLSHY
+625 QQNLQLAITTDLSHSI
-640 TTTQGREIILDQQRV
+640 TTEGRAVLLDQQRV
-655 LIQEH
+655 LIQEN
-660 ASAIWVSIDGKK
+660 APAIWVSIDGKK

-680 YQLSPGVYHLIQS
+680 YQLSPGIYFLIQK
-693 INNTSIN
+693 INGTSIN
-700 IQRVVKF
+700 TQRVAKF